1 MEINDLKKIGSV
13 IVINGDPC
21 QVVFSQHART
31 AQRRAFVRTKLK
43 NLINGQ
49 VLEKTFNASDKIE
62 EADIEKSKANFL
74 YTEKDDLFFM
84 DNRSYE
90 QFSLKKSCLG
100 NREKFLK
107 EGSEVDVLIFNKN
120 PINVDLP
127 KKIDLVVI
135 EAPPGIKGDSA
146 TSPTKTVTLGTGAK
160 INVPIFIKAGDVIRI
175 NTETGTYVERV

>member
-1 MEINDLKKIGSV
+1 M
-13 IVINGDPC
+13 
-21 QVVFSQHART
+21 
-31 AQRRAFVRTKLK
+31 
-43 NLINGQ
+43 
-49 VLEKTFNASDKIE
+49 
-62 EADIEKSKANFL
+62 
-74 YTEKDDLFFM
+74 
-84 DNRSYE
+84 
-90 QFSLKKSCLG
+90 G